1 MSILSQLKQ
10 SQNTDFPN
18 LRPSLDLRFALA
30 KKLDPRITFTR
41 GSTGTY
47 FGSDGLMRT
56 AGVNEP
62 RFDHD
67 PVTGQ
72 SLGLLIE
79 ESRSNLVTYSE
90 DFSNATWSKGNLSV
104 LPNTSLTLSPDGT
117 ATAETFYAATTGGSN
132 VTHAVTGSYTG
143 LTPNASYTFSVFV
156 KKAQTKYM
164 ALGSWDGVAGLDVY
178 FNIEDGT
185 ILSKSAS
192 LTSVTITPYFG
203 GWYRVSST
211 RTISSTTL
219 VPVIYVNRSSD
230 GNVLYQGE
238 GSSIYAWGAQLE
250 AGALPTSYIP
260 TTASTV
266 TRSTDLASMTGT
278 NFSSWYNQ
286 SEGTIYLETDKL
298 YPGNFD
304 AYRHPYKI
312 DSGSNADQIT
322 AYVGPG
328 GTIITNYG
336 IVTGGRQVNDYQQI
350 NIGSSPIR
358 YKLGQSV
365 SSKYFFFTTS
375 TGRVPP
381 QLPSKSAPNTH
392 NLSLATNMSRLFIG
406 NNAGGGQINSH
417 ISRLTYYPI
426 QLTNQQ
432 LVNLTS

>member
-41 GSTGTY
+41 GSTGTN
-47 FGSDGLMRT
+47 FGSDGIMRT

-67 PVTGQ
+67 PITGQ

-79 ESRSNLVTYSE
+79 ESRSNLLTYSE
-90 DFSNATWSKGNLSV
+90 DISQYHSVDNASISTNQI
-104 LPNTSLTLSPDGT
+104 TSPDGT
-117 ATAETFYAATTGGSN
+117 TTADKLTSTI
-132 VTHAVTGSYTG
+132 TGSSNTCLVQKYSAVAVNTA
-143 LTPNASYTFSVFV
+143 TYTFSVFL
-156 KKAQTKYM
+156 KAGTSPQTTIN
-164 ALGSWDGVAGLDVY
+164 LQLAG
-178 FNIEDGT
+178 GT
-185 ILSKSAS
+185 YQQSIATINW
-192 LTSVTITPYFG
+192 TSNTITSSSGGTSALTAYSN
-203 GWYRVSST
+203 GWYRVSL
-211 RTISSTTL
+211 TL
-219 VPVIYVNRSSD
+219 TNNGTNNAIYPRVYVRGQGTDNVN
-230 GNVLYQGE
+230 GE
-238 GSSIYAWGAQLE
+238 FVYNWGWQTE
-250 AGALPTSYIP
+250 EGAFPTSYIP

-266 TRSTDLASMTGT
+266 TRSADLASMTGT

-336 IVTGGRQVNDYQQI
+336 IVTGGGRQVNDYQQI

-432 LVNLTS
+432 LVNLTT